1 MDQRFISSMSDPLIN
16 WSFFLL
22 IIKQVP
28 FVLHAVQSGSHAIG
42 DIKTTSDARRRYAE
56 IFFDVEKLIEDQSKC
71 HIS

>member
-1 MDQRFISSMSDPLIN
+1 MDQRLISSMSALLN
-16 WSFFLL
+16 QSVAFLL